1 MLYADTF
8 RELIQEV
15 QDLYI
20 SAANQRPSEDIDPD
34 VQCGLGVLF
43 NLTGEYEKA
52 VDCFHAALSVRPKV
66 MNVTLVLLNLLS
78 FSRTCLFLL
87 LFISY
92 DFLIP

>member
-1 MLYADTF
+1 MKTKDSIYTGIF
-8 RELIQEV
+8 RQLIQEV

-20 SAANQRPSEDIDPD
+20 GAANQRPSENIDAD

-66 MNVTLVLLNLLS
+66 KCEV
-78 FSRTCLFLL
+78 FC
-87 LFISY
+87 
-92 DFLIP
+92 

>member
-1 MLYADTF
+1 M
-8 RELIQEV
+8 

-20 SAANQRPSEDIDPD
+20 SAANQRPSEIIDPD

-66 MNVTLVLLNLLS
+66 K
-78 FSRTCLFLL
+78 C
-87 LFISY
+87 
-92 DFLIP
+92 